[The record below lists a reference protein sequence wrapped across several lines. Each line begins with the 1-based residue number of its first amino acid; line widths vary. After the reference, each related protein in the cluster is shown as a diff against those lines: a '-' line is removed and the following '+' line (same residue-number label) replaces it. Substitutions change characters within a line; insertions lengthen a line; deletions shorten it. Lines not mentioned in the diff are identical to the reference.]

1 MAVVEVVEQAGLSRL
16 PPEGLARD
24 GVGSREVER
33 DQIREEPK
41 VSRQHQHVRGN
52 GHGGN
57 AQAAANGLGD
67 VAERDTLVAA
77 VQRWVQR
84 KWGDNPAAQQARCQ
98 ARIAASWPPPSSR
111 QCIGLLMAP
120 EEKLKERERLFVAAL
135 KRTAPAVFVAEL
147 KRTAPTLIAATEL
160 AGCFANLM
168 RNRDPAGFDQ
178 WLDDANGS
186 ALASFVDG
194 LLRDREAVR
203 AAFEESWSTS
213 PVEGQI
219 NRLKTIKRQM
229 YGRAGYPLLRSRTL
243 IAA

>member
-1 MAVVEVVEQAGLSRL
+1 MRLHIKEIARLVGL
-16 PPEGLARD
+16 GHLA
-24 GVGSREVER
+24 
-33 DQIREEPK
+33 
-41 VSRQHQHVRGN
+41 VSRWLKAKGPPAHAKAPRTKIIDPFEPILERQWSDGCRCA
-52 GHGGN
+52 
-57 AQAAANGLGD
+57 AQLWHAIRSAGFTGTK
-67 VAERDTLVAA
+67 RT

-120 EEKLKERERLFVAAL
+120 EEKLKERERLFVA
-135 KRTAPAVFVAEL
+135 TL

-160 AGCFANLM
+160 AGCFASLM
-168 RNRDPAGFDQ
+168 RDRDPAGFDQ
-178 WLDDANGS
+178 WLDDAHGS

-194 LLRDREAVR
+194 LRRDRAAVR

-229 YGRAGYPLLRSRTL
+229 YGRAGYPLLRRRIL